1 MKNNSFKKVLT
12 MYAIGHILIGISTVL
27 DSFMFIFT
35 IIIIASA
42 IISWVNADPYNPI
55 VRIINNL
62 TAPVYKKIRSKI
74 PTAYAGMDFTAIILL
89 FIIMF
94 IQSGIL
100 PIIKQF
106 GASLTYGG

>member
-1 MKNNSFKKVLT
+1 
-12 MYAIGHILIGISTVL
+12 MYAIGHLIMGLATVL
-27 DSFMFIFT
+27 DSFLFILT

-42 IISWVNADPYNPI
+42 VISWVNADPYNPI

-62 TAPVYKKIRSKI
+62 TTPLYRKIRRKL
-74 PTAYAGMDFTAIILL
+74 PTVYGAMDFTPIILL

-94 IQSGIL
+94 IQTGIL

-106 GASLTYGG
+106 GHSLI